1 MQKIR
6 GRLIAHFDGLDEKI
20 KNRNKNLYHNT
31 HLWKK
36 VSSQYVHCNN
46 KKVKIIITMFRK
58 EWSMSFRWWRNKT
71 SSYKFI
77 FKMMKSTSQDYLN
90 TKVRL
95 NPPPACPDKIFPS
108 CTDFFPAKRLDQ
120 LSWFIF
126 LISRNEYQKKLS
138 DFYFGGLCHSTSSYY
153 SHNKI
158 VEKCTEKTH
167 AYFCCNK

>member
-1 MQKIR
+1 MPK
-6 GRLIAHFDGLDEKI
+6 
-20 KNRNKNLYHNT
+20 KNNIWAVL
-31 HLWKK
+31 
-36 VSSQYVHCNN
+36 SQYVHCN
-46 KKVKIIITMFRK
+46 KKKLIIIAMFLK
-58 EWSMSFRWWRNKT
+58 EGMIDVISLMDSWNKT

-77 FKMMKSTSQDYLN
+77 FKMMKSTSLDYLN

>member
-1 MQKIR
+1 
-6 GRLIAHFDGLDEKI
+6 
-20 KNRNKNLYHNT
+20 
-31 HLWKK
+31 
-36 VSSQYVHCNN
+36 
-46 KKVKIIITMFRK
+46 MFLK
-58 EWSMSFRWWRNKT
+58 EGMIDVISLMDSWNKT

-77 FKMMKSTSQDYLN
+77 FKMMKSTSQDYLI

-95 NPPPACPDKIFPS
+95 NPPPACPGKIFPA

-158 VEKCTEKTH
+158 VEKCTEKKHTRIFVVTNRVQ
-167 AYFCCNK
+167 YLVLK